1 MTKTLRKAIMK
12 RFNNFNQVRNAKNW
26 SYYKEQRSHCSN
38 LSKESK
44 LCHFNNIK
52 DQTENNRF
60 WKTKF
65 FSQIKLKTVVRL
77 F

>member
-12 RFNNFNQVRNAKNW
+12 RFNNFNQVRHAKNW
-26 SYYKEQRSHCSN
+26 FYYKEQRS

-44 LCHFNNIK
+44 SCHFNNIK